1 MTAMLKKLQKQKIKP
16 LKSLNNYA
24 RYSGLAFEMI
34 FIILVGVFGGIKLD
48 NVLDTKPL
56 LTALLSLTGVVLAV
70 FFAIKDFLRK
80 PKNDGKVN

>member
-1 MTAMLKKLQKQKIKP
+1 MTANQKKLQNQKIKP

-34 FIILVGVFGGIKLD
+34 FIILAGVFGGIKLD
-48 NVLDTKPL
+48 EVLNTKPY
-56 LTALLSLTGVVLAV
+56 LTALLSLAGVTLAV

-80 PKNDGKVN
+80 P